1 MNIYKNNVFSLF
13 SNNKTIVIKNRLV
26 LAYGIAKGLCFLS
39 SKGIVHRDFKPHN
52 VLIDNTMNPKII
64 DFGSSAAK
72 HNSAAVK
79 VYDERCKIPY
89 IFSAIYNRV
98 SYSFRFINSKHK
110 IKIQQIEL

>member
-13 SNNKTIVIKNRLV
+13 SNNKTIGIKNRLV

-52 VLIDNTMNPKII
+52 VLIDNSMNPKII

-79 VYDERCKIPY
+79 VYDERCTIAY
-89 IFSAIYNRV
+89 ILSTVYRRV
-98 SYSFRFINSKHK
+98 SYSLRFVSSGHK
-110 IKIQQIEL
+110 I